1 METIQIPLLEY
12 NALLRFKDS
21 FLSLRE
27 KLEDIDNDYE
37 VKDEIIAQMKK
48 REANEDEWLS
58 EQSSNEAFD
67 KLLRNV

>member
-1 METIQIPLLEY
+1 METIQIPLSEY

-37 VKDEIIAQMKK
+37 VKDEIIALMKK
-48 REANEDEWLS
+48 REASEDEWLS

>member
-37 VKDEIIAQMKK
+37 VKDEIIA
-48 REANEDEWLS
+48 
-58 EQSSNEAFD
+58 
-67 KLLRNV
+67 